1 MKDFQYLA
9 PRKLDEAAL
18 LMTEHAGSAQLLA
31 GGTDLLIFMRNG
43 RKSPDV
49 IIDAKKI
56 PELTRLNLDA
66 ERLTIGAAVSCRTVW
81 ENREVSEK
89 FPALEDAATLIGG
102 IQIQGRAT
110 FGGNLCNAAPSADTV
125 PPVIVYG
132 ASAHIVS
139 ARGARDVPVEEICT
153 GPGRTSLADDEILVS
168 LSIPVPAA
176 NSGAAFLRFIPR
188 NEMDIAVANAAARV
202 DLGETGETIKAARIA
217 IGAVAPIPLFVEE
230 AGTALNGKPVNDGS
244 IAEAARI
251 AREAA
256 TPINDMRG
264 TIEHRKQL
272 VEVLTTRALQRAI
285 ARARGEKKTNN
296 SHG

>member
-1 MKDFQYLA
+1 MNDFQYLA
-9 PRKLDEAAL
+9 PHKLDEAAV
-18 LMTEHAGSAQLLA
+18 LMAEHAGSAQLLA

-43 RKSPDV
+43 RKSPDF

-56 PELTRLNLDA
+56 PELTRVQMDA
-66 ERLTIGAAVSCRTVW
+66 DRLTIGAAVSCRTIW
-81 ENREVSEK
+81 EHPEIAER
-89 FPALEDAATLIGG
+89 FPALTDAATLIGG

-132 ASAHIVS
+132 AIAHIIS
-139 ARGARDVPVEEICT
+139 ARGERDVPVEEICT
-153 GPGRTSLADDEILVS
+153 GPGRTSLAPDEILVS
-168 LSIPVPAA
+168 LSIPAPPA

-202 DLGETGETIKAARIA
+202 DLDEAGATFKSARIA
-217 IGAVAPIPLFVEE
+217 IGAVAPTPLFVEA
-230 AGTALNGKPVNDGS
+230 AGAALSGKPVNDAS
-244 IAEAARI
+244 ISDAAKI
-251 AREAA
+251 ARDAS

-272 VEVLTTRALQRAI
+272 VEVLTTRALRRAI
-285 ARARGEKKTNN
+285 ARAGKED
-296 SHG
+296 

>member
-9 PRKLDEAAL
+9 PRGLEEAAV
-18 LMTEHAGSAQLLA
+18 LMAEHAGSAQLLA

-43 RKSPDV
+43 RKSPDF

-56 PELTRLNLDA
+56 PELTRVQLDA
-66 ERLTIGAAVSCRTVW
+66 DRLIIGAAVSCRTIW
-81 ENREVSEK
+81 EHPEIAER
-89 FPALEDAATLIGG
+89 FPALTDVATLIGG

-132 ASAHIVS
+132 AFAHIIS
-139 ARGARDVPVEEICT
+139 ARGERDVPVEEICT
-153 GPGRTSLADDEILVS
+153 GPGRTSLAPDEILVS
-168 LSIPVPAA
+168 LSIPAPPA

-188 NEMDIAVANAAARV
+188 NEMDIAVANAATRV
-202 DLGETGETIKAARIA
+202 DLDDSGTTFKTARIA
-217 IGAVAPIPLFVEE
+217 IGAVAPTPLFVEA
-230 AGTALNGKPVNDGS
+230 AGAALSGKPVNDAS
-244 IAEAARI
+244 ISDAAKI
-251 AREAA
+251 ARDAS

-272 VEVLTTRALQRAI
+272 VEVLTTRALRRAI
-285 ARARGEKKTNN
+285 ARAKGEE
-296 SHG
+296 

>member
-9 PRKLDEAAL
+9 PRKLDEAAA
-18 LMTEHAGSAQLLA
+18 LMAEHAGSAQLLA

-49 IIDAKKI
+49 VIDAKKI
-56 PELTRLNLDA
+56 PELTRLQLDA
-66 ERLTIGAAVSCRTVW
+66 GRLTIGAAVSCRMIW
-81 ENREVSEK
+81 EDPEITERY
-89 FPALEDAATLIGG
+89 PALADAATLIGG

-132 ASAHIVS
+132 AVAHIVS
-139 ARGARDVPVEEICT
+139 ARGEREIPVEKICT
-153 GPGRTSLADDEILVS
+153 GPGRTALAADEILVS

-202 DLGETGETIKAARIA
+202 DLDETGGTFKAARIA
-217 IGAVAPIPLFVEE
+217 IGAVAPIPLYVEA
-230 AGTALNGKPVNDGS
+230 AGAALSGRPVNDES
-244 IAEAARI
+244 IAQAARI
-251 AREAA
+251 ARDAA

-264 TIEHRKQL
+264 TVEHRKQL
-272 VEVLTTRALQRAI
+272 VEVLTTRALRRAI
-285 ARARGEKKTNN
+285 ARAGGSVRGQT
-296 SHG
+296 

>member
-9 PRKLDEAAL
+9 PRKLDEAVL
-18 LMTEHAGSAQLLA
+18 LLAEHAGSAQLLA
-31 GGTDLLIFMRNG
+31 GGTDLLIFMRDG

-56 PELTRLNLDA
+56 PELTRVYLDA
-66 ERLTIGAAVSCRTVW
+66 DQLTIGAAVSCRTIW
-81 ENREVSEK
+81 EHPEIAER
-89 FPALEDAATLIGG
+89 FPALTDAATLIGG

-132 ASAHIVS
+132 AIAHIIS
-139 ARGARDVPVEEICT
+139 ARGNRDVPVEEICT
-153 GPGRTSLADDEILVS
+153 GPGRTSLAPDEILVS
-168 LSIPVPAA
+168 LSIPAPPA

-202 DLGETGETIKAARIA
+202 DLDEAGATFKTARIA
-217 IGAVAPIPLFVEE
+217 IGAVAPTPLFVEA
-230 AGTALNGKPVNDGS
+230 AGAALSGKPVSDAS
-244 IAEAARI
+244 ISDAARI
-251 AREAA
+251 ARDAS

-272 VEVLTTRALQRAI
+272 VEVLTTRALRRAI
-285 ARARGEKKTNN
+285 ARARGEE
-296 SHG
+296 

>member
-1 MKDFQYLA
+1 MKEFQYLA
-9 PRKLDEAAL
+9 PRGLEEAAV
-18 LMTEHAGSAQLLA
+18 LMAEHAGSAQLLA

-43 RKSPDV
+43 RKSPDF

-56 PELTRLNLDA
+56 PELTGVHLDA
-66 ERLTIGAAVSCRTVW
+66 DSLTIGAAVSCRTIW
-81 ENREVSEK
+81 ENQEITDR
-89 FPALEDAATLIGG
+89 FPALTDAATLIGG

-132 ASAHIVS
+132 AIAHIIS
-139 ARGARDVPVEEICT
+139 ARGERDVPVEEICT
-153 GPGRTSLADDEILVS
+153 GPGRTSLAPDEILVS
-168 LSIPVPAA
+168 LSIPAPAE

-202 DLGETGETIKAARIA
+202 DLDDSGATFKSARIA
-217 IGAVAPIPLFVEE
+217 IGAVAPTPLFAE
-230 AGTALNGKPVNDGS
+230 AAGAALIGKAVNDES
-244 IAEAARI
+244 IAEAAGI
-251 AREAA
+251 ARDAA

-272 VEVLTTRALQRAI
+272 VEVLTTRALRRAI
-285 ARARGEKKTNN
+285 ARANN
-296 SHG
+296 EG

>member
-18 LMTEHAGSAQLLA
+18 LMAEHAGSAQLLA

-56 PELTRLNLDA
+56 PELTQLNLAAD
-66 ERLTIGAAVSCRTVW
+66 RLTIGAAVSCRTVW
-81 ENREVSEK
+81 ENREVSER

-132 ASAHIVS
+132 ATAHIVS
-139 ARGARDVPVEEICT
+139 ARGERDVPVEEICT

-168 LSIPVPAA
+168 LSIPAPAV

-202 DLGETGETIKAARIA
+202 DLDETGKTFKSARIA
-217 IGAVAPIPLFVEE
+217 IGAVAPVPLFVET
-230 AGTALNGKPVNDGS
+230 AGAALSGRPVNDGS
-244 IAEAARI
+244 IAEAAGI

-272 VEVLTTRALQRAI
+272 VEVLTARALRHAI
-285 ARARGEKKTNN
+285 ARAKGASRGQT
-296 SHG
+296 